1 MSNTN
6 VETVTPM
13 ADRIK
18 VGVAILVFVAGLAGF
33 YLLADAPLVARIGS
47 ILVGL
52 VLGLAIAWFSEPGR
66 RFISYARESVGEAR
80 KVHWPTR
87 KETVQMTAI
96 VFGFVLIMAIF
107 LWLTDKSIE
116 WILYDL
122 ILGWR

>member
-1 MSNTN
+1 
-6 VETVTPM
+6 M

-18 VGVAILVFVAGLAGF
+18 VGLAVLLFVAGLAGF

-47 ILVGL
+47 ILLGL
-52 VLGLAIAWFSEPGR
+52 VLGLVTAWFSEPGR
-66 RFISYARESVGEAR
+66 RFISYAREALAETR